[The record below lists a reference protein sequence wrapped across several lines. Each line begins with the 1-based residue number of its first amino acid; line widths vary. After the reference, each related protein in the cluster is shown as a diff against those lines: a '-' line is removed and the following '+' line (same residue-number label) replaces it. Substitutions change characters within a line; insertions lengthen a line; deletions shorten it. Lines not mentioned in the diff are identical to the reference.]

1 MRKTSW
7 KTGADD
13 GAERKSGATFRT
25 IFRCGGL
32 SGATIRTTQLPLFPT
47 TCRGLFQKTDAESV
61 AKLATFSLCRSQ
73 WIGKIAVLSR
83 AAKILHRLHEL
94 HYLRRS
100 QKYVS
105 IAHAAAMG
113 IRVPLSQA
121 LFSVAE
127 VSKQGICPDKCRKAA
142 HGTHSFTPSFL
153 L

>member
-1 MRKTSW
+1 MRGEFDSLQHPPPGNPEDYRRVLVTSLL
-7 KTGADD
+7 KNFVFRQTG
-13 GAERKSGATFRT
+13 
-25 IFRCGGL
+25 
-32 SGATIRTTQLPLFPT
+32 
-47 TCRGLFQKTDAESV
+47 V

-105 IAHAAAMG
+105 IAHAAAIG

-127 VSKQGICPDKCRKAA
+127 VSKQFAYYNVEADKYVAFDYFPGEDGA
-142 HGTHSFTPSFL
+142 SVNFEFVSNS
-153 L
+153 